1 MGWAGRSVRGRV
13 RTPLTSLGA
22 ALALAVAATG
32 CGVDTTDTP
41 TSGTPPPTASGSTI
55 VGVTPGTRTKNGMWV
70 LWSPPKKLVPC
81 PRVLPG
87 S

>member
-41 TSGTPPPTASGSTI
+41 TSGTPPPTASGSCCS
-55 VGVTPGTRTKNGMWV
+55 G
-70 LWSPPKKLVPC
+70 
-81 PRVLPG
+81 
-87 S
+87 